1 MSPIYGSS
9 PEGSRLY
16 VMANSG
22 MSAHIRLIVTA
33 MTIVVVS
40 YGERETKV
48 VELLKQLFN
57 PFVYIFFSAIL
68 YTSLLLRVR
77 SNTEMVVTI
86 DKVCASLDLQIQ
98 FAVATQRI

>member
-57 PFVYIFFSAIL
+57 PFVYIFFPL
-68 YTSLLLRVR
+68 YSTHHCCF
-77 SNTEMVVTI
+77 
-86 DKVCASLDLQIQ
+86 VCALTPKWS
-98 FAVATQRI
+98 